1 MGLGSVLGVAQLP
14 QAVGHALSH
23 LVVAVPV
30 ALLVLWA
37 FRAWPSPPTDPARG
51 LGRRL
56 AVAGLVGIA
65 PGQLL
70 EIIGARVDE
79 PGSSALE
86 AAAHTAGQ
94 VVTTISLV
102 LAALGLALV
111 LVAAARDRAIPAG
124 WWWW

>member
-1 MGLGSVLGVAQLP
+1 M
-14 QAVGHALSH
+14 
-23 LVVAVPV
+23 
-30 ALLVLWA
+30 
-37 FRAWPSPPTDPARG
+37 
-51 LGRRL
+51 
-56 AVAGLVGIA
+56 AGLVGIA
-65 PGQLL
+65 SGQLL

-111 LVAAARDRAIPAG
+111 LVAAARDRAIPRWLVVVVMVIMAVALG
-124 WWWW
+124 FMIIGDPFAS